1 VATCAITDQ
10 PISVTG
16 TAGLRP
22 MSQRMAD
29 PRRDFSGFYAANAER
44 VLVYLTKRCL
54 DPELAVDLMAETFAR
69 AFSGRRRF
77 RGSEGAEAEG
87 WVYAIARSVLA
98 DFWRRGKAE
107 RRALARLGIE
117 VPRLEED
124 EHARIAAL
132 AELDQVRSTV
142 SEHFGRLSL
151 EHQTAVRMRVI
162 DEQPY
167 SEIARRLDISEESAR
182 ARVSRGL
189 RRLAASL
196 EETPLP
202 NGATSHD

>member
-1 VATCAITDQ
+1 
-10 PISVTG
+10 
-16 TAGLRP
+16 
-22 MSQRMAD
+22 MAD

-87 WVYAIARSVLA
+87 WVFAIARSVLA

-142 SEHFGRLSL
+142 SEHFGRLSP
-151 EHQTAVRMRVI
+151 EHQTALRLRVI

-167 SEIARRLDISEESAR
+167 SEIARRLQISEDSAR
-182 ARVSRGL
+182 ARVSRGM